1 MGKGGARPPIKKPLR
16 MLSAA
21 RDELLRFPLQMRRDA
36 AFALRVAEEGAKHP
50 AAKPMKGFGGAS
62 VMETVLDDDGSTY
75 RVIYTV
81 RFADVTVLLHAFQ
94 KKSKT
99 GIETPRQNIKTIEAR
114 LKTAEELFGGKK

>member
-1 MGKGGARPPIKKPLR
+1 MGKGGPRPPIKKPLR
-16 MLSAA
+16 MLNAA
-21 RDELLRFPLQMRRDA
+21 RDELLRFPLQMRSDA

-62 VMETVLDDDGSTY
+62 VLEIVLDDDGSTY
-75 RVIYTV
+75 RAIYTV

-99 GIETPRQNIKTIEAR
+99 GIQTPKQNVKTIGAR